1 MNKNYYFV
9 RLNPS
14 RPDFAQT
21 LTEEERNIMQAHA
34 LYWRGH
40 MNEGKVVVFGPVFDP
55 KGAFGMGVVRVENE
69 EELLGFM
76 KNDPAT
82 VLNTYDY
89 FPMRAVLPE

>member
-1 MNKNYYFV
+1 MNKKYYFV

-21 LTEEERNIMQAHA
+21 LTEEERTIMQAHA

-40 MNEGKVVVFGPVFDP
+40 MKEGKVVVFGPVFDP
-55 KGAFGMGVVRVENE
+55 KGAFGLGIVGVESE
-69 EELLGFM
+69 EELMGIID
-76 KNDPAT
+76 KDPAA

-89 FPMRAVLPE
+89 FPMRAILPE